1 MVKNPFGGGFCRI
14 RRRRFLPTLHISRR
28 LFAGVRAHKARVVV
42 VVVCVENDDDDD
54 AFPRSNFECVFF
66 LRPSVAGRRTLTTT
80 KDDDDFE
87 RVRREEDDG
96 NETKRIIPATL
107 FYARERRQKEH
118 AEE

>member
-1 MVKNPFGGGFCRI
+1 MVKNPFGGGFSRI

-28 LFAGVRAHKARVVV
+28 LFAGVRAHARV

-54 AFPRSNFECVFF
+54 AFPMRSNFECVFF
-66 LRPSVAGRRTLTTT
+66 LRPSVVAGLWRTLTTT
-80 KDDDDFE
+80 K
-87 RVRREEDDG
+87 DDG
-96 NETKRIIPATL
+96 NETKRIIPFTTTL